1 VVWPPKSWKLC
12 SMTNKPG
19 YVIDTNTLVS
29 ALLLKNSTPRKA
41 FDKALETGEILVSL
55 EVVDELNDVL
65 GREKFNKYVSEEE
78 RIEFLIALLQ
88 EAVFVE
94 ISEVITECR
103 DPRDNKFLE
112 LAVSGNAECIIS
124 GDGDLLSLN
133 PFRGITIVPPREFL
147 EIV

>member
-1 VVWPPKSWKLC
+1 
-12 SMTNKPG
+12 MTNKPG

-94 ISEVITECR
+94 ISEVI
-103 DPRDNKFLE
+103 P
-112 LAVSGNAECIIS
+112 
-124 GDGDLLSLN
+124 
-133 PFRGITIVPPREFL
+133 
-147 EIV
+147 